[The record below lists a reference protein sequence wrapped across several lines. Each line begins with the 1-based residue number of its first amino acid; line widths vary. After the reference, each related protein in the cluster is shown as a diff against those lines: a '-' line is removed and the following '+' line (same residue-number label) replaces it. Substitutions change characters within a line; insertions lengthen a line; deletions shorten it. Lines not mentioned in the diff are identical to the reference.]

1 MSSSWC
7 SPLRS
12 VPSHSGAPYF
22 LIRFFYC
29 RRILGEPVKQNA
41 HARFIKEIQNAV
53 SSLSHYHI

>member
-1 MSSSWC
+1 MSSSWF

-41 HARFIKEIQNAV
+41 HARFINA
-53 SSLSHYHI
+53 YHI